1 MLSLFLTLPGGQEH
15 DGVKEKFEEQKKL
28 IINPQDTAAQAKLVA
43 ACQKI
48 EAAQQKCQAI
58 ISNSGKRTNANATND
73 DDAPRDEPAAAP
85 AAQHGLTDDDLE
97 AVRCGVVAKIRC
109 AAPPKDVEL
118 HEFDAMRMRLIAAIL
133 RIPLRSS
140 NQEHM
145 AGHTWALQR
154 QLQEFIAAHPQPPS
168 AGAAARGPAKPGHA
182 APTPPA
188 LPAPPAF
195 LCTAGV

>member
-1 MLSLFLTLPGGQEH
+1 MLSLFLTLPGQEH

-28 IINPQDTAAQAKLVA
+28 IINPQDTAAQAKLIA

-48 EAAQQKCQAI
+48 ETAQQKWQAI
-58 ISNSGKRTNANATND
+58 ISNSKRANANATND
-73 DDAPRDEPAAAP
+73 DDAP
-85 AAQHGLTDDDLE
+85 AAQHSLTDDDLE
-97 AVRCGVVAKIRC
+97 AVRCGVVAKIRS

-154 QLQEFIAAHPQPPS
+154 QLQEFIAAHPQPPI